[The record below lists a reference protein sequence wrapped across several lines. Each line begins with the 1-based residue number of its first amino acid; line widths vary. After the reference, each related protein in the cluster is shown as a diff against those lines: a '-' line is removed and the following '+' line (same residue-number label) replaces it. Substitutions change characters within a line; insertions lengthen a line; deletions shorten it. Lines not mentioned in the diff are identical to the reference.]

1 MKLYEITHEYRQA
14 LAVIGQADLSD
25 LNLEEQQQLINDT
38 LEGFTDQF
46 EHKALAIGAFI
57 ATLDLEVDALKTMEQ
72 RIQLRRK
79 ANERKVE
86 YLTDYLHVNM
96 EATKLLDLKD
106 DQIRLTIRNNPPKVI
121 VINETDVPACYKEQ
135 EIKTLIRKNLIAEAL
150 KKGNSVPGAYLQSST
165 RLQIK

>member
-57 ATLDLEVDALKTMEQ
+57 ASLDLEVDAL
-72 RIQLRRK
+72 
-79 ANERKVE
+79 
-86 YLTDYLHVNM
+86 
-96 EATKLLDLKD
+96 
-106 DQIRLTIRNNPPKVI
+106 
-121 VINETDVPACYKEQ
+121 
-135 EIKTLIRKNLIAEAL
+135 
-150 KKGNSVPGAYLQSST
+150 NSMFKFLS
-165 RLQIK
+165 LEK